1 MKFVIF
7 PIYRGTVIGK
17 NLNVSENKKCL
28 KQKPQRG
35 GICIFLSSTL
45 FHKSYTFWCNSKV
58 LSNAP
63 ELLLCVQIPQ
73 YVHFAVSSVRS
84 LVMFNFLI

>member
-1 MKFVIF
+1 M
-7 PIYRGTVIGK
+7 
-17 NLNVSENKKCL
+17 SETEAAARRNMYL
-28 KQKPQRG
+28 
-35 GICIFLSSTL
+35 LSNTL

-73 YVHFAVSSVRS
+73 CVHFAVSSARS
-84 LVMFNFLI
+84 LVMFNLLI